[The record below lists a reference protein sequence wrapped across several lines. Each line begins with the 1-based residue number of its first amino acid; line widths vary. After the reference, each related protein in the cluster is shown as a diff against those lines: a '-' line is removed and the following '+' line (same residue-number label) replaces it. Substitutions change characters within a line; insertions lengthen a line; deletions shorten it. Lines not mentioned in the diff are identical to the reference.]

1 MDYYRDS
8 YRIPKNAFWAWVGV
22 SFAIGLALGLGFYLY
37 RASAVTKQADALK
50 KQISAQAEQSQ
61 TTVSSLQTQ
70 LSAAEASVTALNA
83 QVQTAAAD
91 KAAAAQSTKQTTSSS
106 TTTATLTVVARTITP
121 STVATDGSITMTAKV
136 KGSPDRVTM
145 RIIGK
150 GSVSF
155 DQTYNLTK
163 SSTSG
168 SVQTWK
174 RTVSAPSKKGAY
186 TYYAT
191 AYKNG
196 KSATMPGA
204 SPSTL
209 TVK

>member
-8 YRIPKNAFWAWVGV
+8 YRISKNAFWAWVAV
-22 SFAIGLALGLGFYLY
+22 SFAIGLALGLGFYFY
-37 RASAVTKQADALK
+37 RASSVTKQADELK
-50 KQISAQAEQSQ
+50 KQIATQAQQSAA
-61 TTVSSLQTQ
+61 TVNSLQTQ
-70 LSAAEASVTALNA
+70 LSSSEASVVALSA
-83 QVQTAAAD
+83 QVSA
-91 KAAAAQSTKQTTSSS
+91 KASSTAQSTKQTTTST
-106 TTTATLTVVARTITP
+106 TTTATLSVVSRTISP

-136 KGSPDRVTM
+136 KGAPDRVTM
-145 RIIGK
+145 RVTGK
-150 GSVSF
+150 NVTF

-163 SSTSG
+163 VSTSG
-168 SVQTWK
+168 STQTW
-174 RTVSAPSKKGAY
+174 RRSASAPSKKGTYA
-186 TYYAT
+186 YYAT

>member
-1 MDYYRDS
+1 MRDYYRDS
-8 YRIPKNAFWAWVGV
+8 YRITKNTFWAWVAV
-22 SFAIGLALGLGFYLY
+22 SFAIGLAIGLAFYAF
-37 RASAVTKQADALK
+37 RAASVNKQVDAAK
-50 KQISAQAEQSQ
+50 KAAATQVQQSQ
-61 TTVSSLQTQ
+61 AAAATLQTQ
-70 LSAAEASVTALNA
+70 LSAAEASVTALTA
-83 QVQTAAAD
+83 QVNAKPAPTPA
-91 KAAAAQSTKQTTSSS
+91 TPSSS
-106 TTTATLTVVARTITP
+106 SSSNTSTATLTVVSRTISP

-145 RIIGK
+145 RITGK
-150 GSVSF
+150 SVSF

-163 SSTSG
+163 VSTSG
-168 SVQTWK
+168 STQTWR
-174 RTVSAPSKKGAY
+174 RTVSAPSKKGTYA
-186 TYYAT
+186 YYAT